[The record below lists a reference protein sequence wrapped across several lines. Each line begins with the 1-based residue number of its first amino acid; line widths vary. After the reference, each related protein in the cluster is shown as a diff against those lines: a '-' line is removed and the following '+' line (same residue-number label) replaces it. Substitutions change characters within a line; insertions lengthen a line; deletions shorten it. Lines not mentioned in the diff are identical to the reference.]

1 MDFSLFDEFFNFIS
15 EVTNLTMMVAE
26 AFSFLPRIFISY
38 WIVLILGVIF
48 IGLIRFIVRLVS

>member
-15 EVTNLTMMVAE
+15 KVTNLIMLVDE

-38 WIVLILGVIF
+38 WVVLILGVIF

>member
-15 EVTNLTMMVAE
+15 EVTNLTMLVAE

-38 WIVLILGVIF
+38 WIVIILGIVF
-48 IGLIRFIVRLVS
+48 LGLIRFIVRIIS

>member
-15 EVTNLTMMVAE
+15 EVTNLTMLVAE

-38 WIVLILGVIF
+38 WIVIILGIVF
-48 IGLIRFIVRLVS
+48 LGLIRFLVRIIA

>member
-15 EVTNLTMMVAE
+15 EVTNLTMMVTE

-38 WIVLILGVIF
+38 WVVLILGVIF

>member
-38 WIVLILGVIF
+38 WVVLILGVIF

>member
-38 WIVLILGVIF
+38 WVVFILGVIF

>member
-15 EVTNLTMMVAE
+15 EVTNLTMLVAE

-38 WIVLILGVIF
+38 WVVIILGVVF
-48 IGLIRFIVRLVS
+48 VGLMRLIVRLVS

>member
-15 EVTNLTMMVAE
+15 EVTNLTMLVAE

-38 WIVLILGVIF
+38 WVVLILGIIF

>member
-15 EVTNLTMMVAE
+15 EVTNLTMLLAE

-38 WIVLILGVIF
+38 WVVIILGVVF
-48 IGLIRFIVRLVS
+48 IGLMRLIVRLVS

>member
-38 WIVLILGVIF
+38 WVVLILGVIF
-48 IGLIRFIVRLVS
+48 IGLIRFIVHLVS

>member
-15 EVTNLTMMVAE
+15 EVTNLTMLVAE

-38 WIVLILGVIF
+38 WIVIILGIVF
-48 IGLIRFIVRLVS
+48 LGLIRFIVRIIA